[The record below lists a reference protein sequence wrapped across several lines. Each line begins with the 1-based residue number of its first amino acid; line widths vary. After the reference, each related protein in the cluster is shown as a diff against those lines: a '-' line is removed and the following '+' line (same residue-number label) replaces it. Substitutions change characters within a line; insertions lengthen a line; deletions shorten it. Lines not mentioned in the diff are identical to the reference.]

1 MISTFLQLQVDS
13 LAQNIPTAN
22 TANPALTNE
31 VSVLEFLFKGGL
43 FLIPIAIL
51 LFYTLYV
58 IFERYM
64 YIQKA
69 AKIDNHLMADI
80 RNHLNNANIELAVNA
95 AERSG
100 NAQGNV
106 IKEGVLTI
114 GRHINEIESNMERAA
129 NIEIGYMEKRLGQ
142 LGLIAGIA
150 PTLGFI
156 GTISGV
162 IKIFYSISVTE
173 DISIGNISGGLY
185 EKMISSGAGLIVGII
200 AYAAYHLFN
209 GRIDSF
215 ALSIQKQVLEFVNII
230 QRPNGHKAKK
240 TIPRRS
246 RHLVL
251 ERHYVFLVV
260 VFPHHFHLGQSQCDS
275 NDLAQIANQR
285 KNQQAIEYTLC
296 DRTER
301 VFYRQRTSG
310 FRAIGNHLVV

>member
-22 TANPALTNE
+22 TTNPALTNE

-51 LFYTLYV
+51 LFYTLYL

-230 QRPNGHKAKK
+230 QRPNGHKAK
-240 TIPRRS
+240 
-246 RHLVL
+246 
-251 ERHYVFLVV
+251 
-260 VFPHHFHLGQSQCDS
+260 
-275 NDLAQIANQR
+275 
-285 KNQQAIEYTLC
+285 
-296 DRTER
+296 
-301 VFYRQRTSG
+301 
-310 FRAIGNHLVV
+310 